1 VDLKIGVLHAYPNSE
16 LQFENYNTEVANNDN
31 KKRMEKKVRMG
42 GDLKKIETNPYQ
54 DDGLLTFT
62 MDNKT
67 TISVKTPNT
76 FMNGRASCKSQ
87 VTR

>member
-42 GDLKKIETNPYQ
+42 GDLKKIETNPY
-54 DDGLLTFT
+54 
-62 MDNKT
+62 
-67 TISVKTPNT
+67 
-76 FMNGRASCKSQ
+76 
-87 VTR
+87 